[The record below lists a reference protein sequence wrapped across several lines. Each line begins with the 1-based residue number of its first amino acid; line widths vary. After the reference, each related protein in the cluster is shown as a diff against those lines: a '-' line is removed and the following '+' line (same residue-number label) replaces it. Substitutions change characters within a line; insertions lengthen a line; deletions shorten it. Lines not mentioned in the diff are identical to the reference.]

1 MPVVS
6 SLHEYMAHHS
16 AELGERILASYPALH
31 SPEDPLSP
39 HISRLLR
46 RPYPAQ
52 ALAIMG
58 VARRWQIARGAHVVA
73 ECGAGKTLIAL
84 GMMFVHSQGQ
94 PFSGIV
100 MAPPHLVEKWAR
112 ETFLTLPRS
121 EEHTS
126 ELQSLR
132 HLV

>member
-1 MPVVS
+1 MS
-6 SLHEYMAHHS
+6 TWLTTLRSWESAFSLPTLRCTAP
-16 AELGERILASYPALH
+16 RIH
-31 SPEDPLSP
+31 LSP

-84 GMMFVHSQGQ
+84 
-94 PFSGIV
+94 
-100 MAPPHLVEKWAR
+100 A
-112 ETFLTLPRS
+112 
-121 EEHTS
+121 
-126 ELQSLR
+126 
-132 HLV
+132 